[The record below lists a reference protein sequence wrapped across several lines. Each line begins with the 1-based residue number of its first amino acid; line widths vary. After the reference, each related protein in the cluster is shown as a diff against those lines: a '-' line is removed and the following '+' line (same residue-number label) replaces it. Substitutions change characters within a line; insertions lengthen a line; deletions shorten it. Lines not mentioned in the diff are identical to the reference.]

1 MISKVWLSLKIK
13 PNNENRSKNDL
24 IQYRIDQFFDK
35 IKVYFKNKRISSW
48 KTTLFFL
55 CYVFKN
61 NEIIICLFKIME
73 STVKVELNQNEVW
86 KRNKVI

>member
-1 MISKVWLSLKIK
+1 MIRKVWLSLKIK
-13 PNNENRSKNDL
+13 PNNENRSKNDI
-24 IQYRIDQFFDK
+24 IQYRINQFFDK

-48 KTTLFFL
+48 KTKLFFL
-55 CYVFKN
+55 GYVFKN
-61 NEIIICLFKIME
+61 NKIIICLFKIME

>member
-1 MISKVWLSLKIK
+1 MISKVWLSLKTK

-24 IQYRIDQFFDK
+24 IQYRINQFFDK

-48 KTTLFFL
+48 KTKLFFL
-55 CYVFKN
+55 GYVFKN